1 MSNNSAAS
9 KKGSASKKAVAL
21 DSIKN
26 IQQMWDAAIS
36 SFNDGDDDT
45 TAIYLIYKSMSPKL
59 TFQDISN
66 VVSAVFG
73 ATYWTGLQMD
83 YTILSKSLV
92 QGLGI
97 DRSLG
102 DNLAKNSLGQW
113 RGMLCR
119 KNLGD
124 VGIIPTPGPYT
135 ESLDI
140 VCNENTPLMPQQ
152 LIENWNNEFWKTPQV
167 GKNYIYTRTQNLGF
181 MGDIVP
187 QVQMFYTNGGFNQP
201 PTSWIQCFT
210 ETGSKTHGDII
221 LLSGKPGP
229 MGQGV
234 RGASEAF
241 FFNPTSADH
250 VCVIAVLSYDYFDDN
265 NPLNLTPGNWN
276 SQTWITHNG
285 AAAWHNTDP
294 QQKAEET
301 FKFFNQDGT
310 EEKFAFLVNCRNVP
324 AGTKIQLHNDD
335 LAAKFDTGVV
345 EIGNESQH
353 FEKIVTLPGYYK
365 GDLKVKIVGPDGKLL
380 PAHSAVEIEMAW
392 VLEHGHRHYMDAAN
406 QMKAFNSFRNVQ
418 DLYLPLGSYT
428 ITGSHKK

>member
-9 KKGSASKKAVAL
+9 KKGGVAKKATAL
-21 DSIKN
+21 DSIRN

-45 TAIYLIYKSMSPKL
+45 TAIYDIYKSMSPKL

-66 VVSAVFG
+66 VVGAVFG
-73 ATYWTGLQMD
+73 ATYWSGLQMD

-97 DRSLG
+97 DRG
-102 DNLAKNSLGQW
+102 LADQLAQNSFQQW

-119 KNLGD
+119 KNIAD
-124 VGIIPTPGPYT
+124 VGIIPTPGSYT

-140 VCNENTPLMPQQ
+140 VCNENTPLQPQQ
-152 LIENWNNEFWKTPQV
+152 LIENWNNEFWKTPQI

-181 MGDIVP
+181 LGDITP
-187 QVQMFYTNGGFNQP
+187 TVQMFYTTGGFNQP
-201 PTSWIQCFT
+201 PSSWIQCFT
-210 ETGSKTHGDII
+210 ESGSKTHGDVI
-221 LLSGKPGP
+221 LLNGKPGA

-250 VCVIAVLSYDYFDDN
+250 VCVIAVVSYDFFDDN
-265 NPLNLTPGNWN
+265 NPLNLKPGNWN

-294 QQKAEET
+294 QKKAEES
-301 FKFFNQDGT
+301 FKFYNQDGT
-310 EEKFAFLVNCRNVP
+310 EEKFAFQVNCRNVP
-324 AGTKIQLHNDD
+324 VGSTIQLRNDD
-335 LAAKFDTGVV
+335 SAAKFDTGVI

-353 FEKIVTLPGYYK
+353 IEKIVTLPAYYK
-365 GDLKVKIVGPDGKLL
+365 GDLKVKIQGPDGKLL
-380 PAHSAVEIEMAW
+380 PTHAAVEISMAW
-392 VLEHGHRHYMDAAN
+392 IVEHGHRRYMDAAA
-406 QMKAFNSFRNVQ
+406 QRKDFAALRNVQ
-418 DLYLPLGSYT
+418 DIFLPLGSFT
-428 ITGSHKK
+428 ITGSNLK